1 MKQGSGS
8 GCFVGS
14 ASVFGNGSDPDSYK
28 KSRIRFSRG
37 SDPNPFFSRG
47 SDPDTQPCLRVEKT
61 LSSILTNGNAHLLG
75 EDEVQLKEKDAPL
88 ATLSDQLLRVPHV
101 EGVLQTLLML
111 NRLTN

>member
-1 MKQGSGS
+1 MFRRIRDRIWKRVGSGTVKEKRSNPDS
-8 GCFVGS
+8 GFLEGRIGS
-14 ASVFGNGSDPDSYK
+14 ESVF
-28 KSRIRFSRG
+28 FSK
-37 SDPNPFFSRG
+37 
-47 SDPDTQPCLRVEKT
+47 PCLRVEKT

-75 EDEVQLKEKDAPL
+75 EDEVQLEEKDAPL